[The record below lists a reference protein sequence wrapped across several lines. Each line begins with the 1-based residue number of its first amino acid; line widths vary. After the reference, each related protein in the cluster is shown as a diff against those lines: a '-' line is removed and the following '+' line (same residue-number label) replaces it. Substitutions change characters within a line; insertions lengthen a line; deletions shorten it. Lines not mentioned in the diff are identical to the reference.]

1 MSGLNLVKL
10 AVGVTDI
17 AHLRSLQAARV
28 AAGQVLC
35 HRTRNFP
42 RRAAELRNGGSL
54 YWVVAGAIVVRQP
67 ITDIVDDVR
76 ADGVA
81 CAAILLAPDLIAV
94 AGRPMKAFQGWRY
107 LTAHDAPADLVDG
120 AEALGESSLPTAM
133 RVELRR
139 LGLLS

>member
-1 MSGLNLVKL
+1 MSGLSLVKL

-17 AHLRSLQAARV
+17 AHLRSLQAARL

-42 RRAAELRNGGSL
+42 RRANELRDGGSL
-54 YWVVAGAIVVRQP
+54 YWVIAGAVVVRQP
-67 ITDIVDDVR
+67 ITDIVDDVK
-76 ADGVA
+76 ADGVP
-81 CAAILLAPDLIAV
+81 CAAILLAPDLVAV

-107 LTAHDAPADLVDG
+107 LAADDAPADLVDG
-120 AEALGESSLPTAM
+120 AAALGEADLPAEM
-133 RVELRR
+133 RAELRK